1 MEKQLMALQ
10 ADLDYLRSIIVQNEF
25 ICADCEAPSSSKSP
39 SKRRSS
45 AVAAPS
51 SGASV
56 GSTKSKKSISTSTSR
71 KSKKNKFGSS
81 AQLSQLS
88 GDPDKPHESDALND
102 ASQRLTAVASRH
114 KRQIEHMT
122 KETARWQNDMHL
134 KLSKMSM
141 MCKDLNDES
150 AKRKEEATN
159 IQATLAKVRADRNA
173 LESEV
178 ESLRARIALYEKED
192 VENDRVSQAL
202 DDKETAELDRMDN
215 TIEDRDG
222 ALSKMSSH
230 LDRALVSLEAER
242 KEQNE
247 SQQAPANSSRKKS
260 TSFNPASA
268 SETSFFNPLLGIAR
282 AARVDEGR
290 AEHEAL
296 AETTRKEDELQKRCN
311 ALEKQLEEAQQKL
324 RAVANA

>member
-1 MEKQLMALQ
+1 MALQ
-10 ADLDYLRSIIVQNEF
+10 ADLDYLRSIIAQNEF
-25 ICADCEAPSSSKSP
+25 ICADCEASSSSKSP

-45 AVAAPS
+45 AVAVPS

-56 GSTKSKKSISTSTSR
+56 SSTKSKKSISTSTSR

-150 AKRKEEATN
+150 AKRKEEATS

-202 DDKETAELDRMDN
+202 DDKEMAELDRMDSA
-215 TIEDRDG
+215 IEDRDG

-230 LDRALVSLEAER
+230 LDRALISLEAER

-247 SQQAPANSSRKKS
+247 SQQASANSSRKKS

-296 AETTRKEDELQKRCN
+296 AERTRKEDELQKRCN
-311 ALEKQLEEAQQKL
+311 ALEKQLEEAQQRL